1 MPRVSTHNGALPGLR
16 VRRQSTAQH
25 VATAIREQLLD
36 GLVAPGTRLS
46 DQALAASLQ
55 VSRNT
60 VREAMQILTSEG
72 LVQQNFHH
80 GITVADLDLDELAD
94 VYRVRR
100 VLELAGV
107 RAAKTARTG
116 WQQELQSARED
127 MEVAA
132 QRGDMRAA
140 LVADRRFHEAIVA
153 TLASRRISQFYQI
166 VQTEI
171 RLTRTWYGER
181 LSPTVFYR
189 RHADIADALMNRQ
202 YPRAEKL
209 VTDLIDDG
217 EARLRALL
225 EPHKES
231 RSAAKGA

>member
-1 MPRVSTHNGALPGLR
+1 MLR
-16 VRRQSTAQH
+16 G
-25 VATAIREQLLD
+25 E
-36 GLVAPGTRLS
+36 VAPGTRLS

-60 VREAMQILTSEG
+60 VREAMQILGSEG
-72 LVQQNFHH
+72 LVQRNLHH
-80 GITVADLDLDELAD
+80 GITVADLDLVELAD

-107 RAAKTARTG
+107 RAAKGARNS
-116 WQQELQSARED
+116 WQQELESARDD
-127 MEVAA
+127 MEIAA
-132 QRGDMRAA
+132 KRSDMRAV

-153 TLASRRISQFYQI
+153 ALGSRRLSQFYQL

-181 LSPTVFYR
+181 LVPAVFYR
-189 RHADIADALMNRQ
+189 RHAEIADALTGRQ
-202 YPRAEKL
+202 YARAEKL
-209 VTDLIDDG
+209 MSNLIDEG

-225 EPHKES
+225 EPRKES
-231 RSAAKGA
+231 VSAARGV